1 MKCSL
6 FCTATCTHAATSKP
20 YLTPQEM
27 EQLEAAEKLL
37 KSVGMKGSLFGA
49 AGAPPPVEEGGDE
62 EEGEEAAAGG
72 SN

>member
-1 MKCSL
+1 
-6 FCTATCTHAATSKP
+6 
-20 YLTPQEM
+20 M

-62 EEGEEAAAGG
+62 EGEEAADGG